1 MNAHRRTPC
10 VVSQMKRRGSYPHPY
25 PTGWYRLMASRS
37 LGCGDLRRI
46 ACLGRE
52 FIVWRGESGDVHGA
66 DLRRSLPTR
75 DPSEGRVVG
84 ERIEWPGEG
93 QIAADGTAPPPENAG
108 SSSPVADLVPVRQ
121 VHGQIFLFHAGNGQI
136 DEVPPYEVPRIPE
149 MDNGQFLFRGERDG
163 GRVRVHLIEF
173 AENSVDFAPLSDHSR
188 ALPHSGYEHP
198 GAGRRHRTQGRLGT
212 RRARPLGRV
221 LPNHA
226 VLRFLGRR
234 IPGAEAKA
242 RITFTGPG
250 SVVAFRFAVPGWG
263 DIEMVQTHLPLQP
276 LEQQVHFH
284 WFADRRIPR
293 LLVSYVVGNWIAQW
307 RQDVRIWENKIYRT
321 DPALSSADGPIFRMR
336 RWYRQFLP
344 AQPDCDAASGG
355 GSRIAN
361 RTSADHRPE
370 AAVAD

>member
-1 MNAHRRTPC
+1 MNVHRRTPC

-37 LGCGDLRRI
+37 LACGDLRRV
-46 ACLGRE
+46 ACLGRD
-52 FIVWRGESGDVHGA
+52 FMVWRGESGVVHGA
-66 DLRRSLPTR
+66 VLLRSLPTL

-84 ERIEWPGEG
+84 ERVEWPGEG
-93 QIAADGTAPPPENAG
+93 QIAADGIAPPPENAG
-108 SSSPVADLVPVRQ
+108 SSSPVVDLVPVRQ
-121 VHGQIFLFHAGNGQI
+121 VHGQIFLFHVGNGQV
-136 DEVPPYEVPRIPE
+136 DKAPPYEVPRIPE
-149 MDNGQFLFRGERDG
+149 MDSGQFLFRGERDG
-163 GRVRVHLIEF
+163 GRVRMHLIEF
-173 AENSVDFAPLSDHSR
+173 AENSVDFAHFQIIHGRFRIPGTSIPL
-188 ALPHSGYEHP
+188 PGVGIEHK
-198 GAGRRHRTQGRLGT
+198 AGWELDEHHPWVAYFT
-212 RRARPLGRV
+212 
-221 LPNHA
+221 NHA

-307 RQDVRIWENKIYRT
+307 RQDVRIWENKVYRT

-336 RWYRQFLP
+336 QWYRQFLP
-344 AQPDCDAASGG
+344 VQADRDVASCGARPTGG
-355 GSRIAN
+355 NTDSTRRVMQGHA
-361 RTSADHRPE
+361 
-370 AAVAD
+370 